1 MHADSHRVS
10 VVIPTTGRTSVDH
23 CLTSL
28 KRQTRPAD
36 ELVIIEDRQ
45 RRGAPWSRNQG
56 IQKCSGD
63 LIAFIDDDCVAP
75 ANWLER
81 LIGAIDTYGVAGA
94 GGTMTDSD
102 PFLQAIRDRRDL
114 PHAEGFDTLGIVGN
128 TANII
133 FEHQWLNRC
142 QVEDGHVFNERFGRF
157 GSEDHELVLRIR
169 SRGGRMAYVANPVR
183 HLRRV
188 SLPHY
193 LHYTFQRGIGIAL
206 LHEAHRRYGRH
217 HQQQQ
222 SLLWSATK
230 TRWQRIVETLYGKF
244 IGPTDVGAFPQ
255 TKYFV
260 AFWLSQKYQALGYI
274 IGRLFLV
281 KGLRQH
287 YQSGPQ

>member
-1 MHADSHRVS
+1 MDTDTHHVS
-10 VVIPTTGRTSVDH
+10 VVIPTTGRTSMDH
-23 CLTSL
+23 CLAAL
-28 KRQTRPAD
+28 KRQSRPAD

-45 RRGAPWSRNQG
+45 RRGVSWSRNQG

-63 LIAFIDDDCVAP
+63 LIAFTDDDCVAP
-75 ANWLER
+75 PNWLER
-81 LIGAIDTYGVAGA
+81 LIGAIDTYRVAGA

-102 PFLQAIRDRRDL
+102 PFLQAIRARRNL
-114 PHAEGFDTLGIVGN
+114 PRLEGLDTLGFVGN

-133 FEHQWLNRC
+133 YDHQWLARC
-142 QVEDGHVFNERFGRF
+142 QTEDGFIFNERFGRF

-188 SLPHY
+188 SLRYY

-217 HQQQQ
+217 HKQQQ
-222 SLLWSATK
+222 SLLWSGTK
-230 TRWQRIVETLYGKF
+230 TRWQRIIELLYWKG
-244 IGPTDVGAFPQ
+244 IGPTDVGSFPQ

-260 AFWLSQKYQALGYI
+260 TFWLSQKYQALGYI
-274 IGRLFLV
+274 IGRLFFA

-287 YQSGPQ
+287 YHSRPQ